1 MLRIGGG
8 MAIQWKG
15 YLKAKGV
22 RFYEHDE
29 RLARPNSRQKD
40 RYWQLVY
47 KYEGK
52 TKTESLGWESEG
64 WEELTVSELAI
75 KLAKNRKNR
84 VTPGTFAELKAMNAE
99 QQSEKKAQIKAAQDR
114 EEQEKAF
121 KKPFSEVFPLY
132 MEERKSAVYNPRT
145 YTDELTKGEKW
156 LVPHFGKIAIS
167 EIVPA
172 DVVAF
177 VKECQAPTKKIKEYG
192 KKEKALP
199 KPRSPQTIKHYLNLL
214 GQVWGWAKEQGHC
227 AGENPAR
234 AVSVK
239 KVTPAGDSKRTRFL
253 SKEEA
258 DKLMPA
264 LKARSVQL
272 WAKCTVMLYCGLRP
286 VEIHALTWG
295 DIDETNQQIK
305 VRREIKTNKG
315 TSRIVPYPGQIHA
328 MLAEIRPEAAQPNDL
343 VFPPKSIR
351 KRVGRDAVH
360 RSFEISDV
368 FEEVINGFGWNNGV
382 AKNDRV
388 VPYTLR
394 HTYASWLVQA
404 GVPLYTVAELIGHST
419 TEVTSRYAHLA
430 PDNLRSAISIFN

>member
-1 MLRIGGG
+1 

-15 YLKAKGV
+15 YSKAKGV

-29 RLARPNSRQKD
+29 RPARPNGRQKD

-84 VTPGTFAELKAMNAE
+84 VTPGTFAELKAMNSE
-99 QQSEKKAQIKAAQDR
+99 QQEEKKAQVKAAQDR
-114 EEQEKAF
+114 EAQERAF
-121 KKPFSEVFPLY
+121 KKTFSEVFPLY

-145 YTDELTKGEKW
+145 YTDEFTKGEKW
-156 LVPHFGKIAIS
+156 LVPHFGRLAMS
-167 EIVPA
+167 EISPS
-172 DVVAF
+172 DVVVF
-177 VKECQAPTKKIKEYG
+177 VKECQAPTLQIKEHG
-192 KKEKALP
+192 KQKKALP
-199 KPRSPQTIKHYLNLL
+199 RPRSPQTIKHYLNLL
-214 GQVWGWAKEQGHC
+214 GQVWAWAKEKGHC
-227 AGENPAR
+227 EGENPAR

-239 KVTPAGDSKRTRFL
+239 KATPQGDSKRTRFL
-253 SKEEA
+253 SKDEA

-264 LKARSVQL
+264 LKSRSLQL
-272 WAKCTVMLYCGLRP
+272 WAKCTVMLYAGLRP
-286 VEIHALTWG
+286 VEIHALKWG
-295 DIDETNQQIK
+295 DIDEENLQIK
-305 VRREIKTNKG
+305 VKREIKTNKG
-315 TSRIVPYPGQIHA
+315 TSRIVPYPGQILE
-328 MLAEIRPEAAQPNDL
+328 MFNEIRLDMAQPGDL

-351 KRVGRDAVH
+351 KRVGRDEVH
-360 RSFEISDV
+360 RSYEISDV
-368 FEEVINGFGWNNGV
+368 FEEIIDAFGWNNGV

-430 PDNLRSAISIFN
+430 PDNLRSAINIFNR